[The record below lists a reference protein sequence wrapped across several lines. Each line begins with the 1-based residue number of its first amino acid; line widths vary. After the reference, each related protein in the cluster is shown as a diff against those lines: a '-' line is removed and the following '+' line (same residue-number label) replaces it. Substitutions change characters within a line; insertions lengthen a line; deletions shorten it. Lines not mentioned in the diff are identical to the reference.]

1 MRRKAA
7 LQGRRLDE
15 GDEEGIERVAKE
27 VGEAAEVLGGRESRR
42 VYDGEREAEA
52 EAEAEE

>member
-1 MRRKAA
+1 M
-7 LQGRRLDE
+7 
-15 GDEEGIERVAKE
+15 
-27 VGEAAEVLGGRESRR
+27 GEAAEVLGGWESRR